1 MGILNKLQSQGSA
14 LSKLNGTT
22 PKVPEFAE
30 SKVHDTYSIN
40 GNPSLTDLPSPS
52 RLSFEAGLGGKYVDN
67 LPR

>member
-1 MGILNKLQSQGSA
+1 MSILNKLQSDGST

-22 PKVPEFAE
+22 PNVKNFAE

-40 GNPSLTDLPSPS
+40 GNPNVINKPSPS
-52 RLSFEAGLGGKYVDN
+52 RLDPESITKYTDN

>member
-1 MGILNKLQSQGSA
+1 MSILNKLQSDGSS

-22 PKVPEFAE
+22 PNVKNFAE

-40 GNPSLTDLPSPS
+40 GNPNVVNKPTPSKLDPES
-52 RLSFEAGLGGKYVDN
+52 VTKYTDN